1 MQKSVK
7 LRCCL
12 RRYFSKTSGI
22 IPIGFSLKADFQM
35 TTLSMA
41 GQSMRR
47 RPHAACD
54 PIRLRATIT
63 IDIEVED
70 YLAAQHAKASI
81 EAQFAEIRQRHEGA
95 SLEFRQRRPRMR
107 PRPGVPAPVIVG
119 YADD

>member
-1 MQKSVK
+1 MKKSVK
-7 LRCCL
+7 FRCCL
-12 RRYFSKTSGI
+12 QSYFSKTSGI
-22 IPIGFSLKADFQM
+22 IAFGVSLKADFQM

-47 RPHAACD
+47 RSHVACD

-81 EAQFAEIRQRHEGA
+81 AAQFAEFRQRQGGA
-95 SLEFRQRRPRMR
+95 RLEFTQRRPRMR

>member
-1 MQKSVK
+1 
-7 LRCCL
+7 
-12 RRYFSKTSGI
+12 
-22 IPIGFSLKADFQM
+22 M

-47 RPHAACD
+47 RPHVACD

-81 EAQFAEIRQRHEGA
+81 EAQFTEVRQRHEGA
-95 SLEFRQRRPRMR
+95 SLEFRQRRPRLR
-107 PRPGVPAPVIVG
+107 PRPGAPAPVIVG